1 MKLINTTRYPII
13 ILLMAGL
20 GTGLTG
26 YSASATGQTTTEEI
40 KQETSELLE
49 ALGAYSVEQRD
60 KALAQ
65 AKSALENLD
74 RRIETLESDMLEQ
87 WDEMDAAT
95 RKQTQE
101 SLKAMRQQRTRVAE
115 WYGRMKS
122 SSASA
127 WEQMKQGFTLAYE
140 ELNKAWENSEK
151 EFDHSKEK

>member
-20 GTGLTG
+20 GTALTG

-49 ALGAYSVEQRD
+49 ALEAYSVEQRD

-74 RRIETLESDMLEQ
+74 RRIETLETDMLEQ

-95 RKQTQE
+95 RKQSQE
-101 SLKAMRQQRTRVAE
+101 SLKAMRKQRTRVAE

-127 WEQMKQGFTLAYE
+127 WEQMKQGFTSAYE
-140 ELNKAWENSEK
+140 ELNKAWENTEK